1 MNLDSYRVVHD
12 WGAIL
17 PEIILG
23 VGALV
28 LLVLEVLLPALKRW
42 LPHLAIALQAG
53 LAAWLAWALIAAD
66 TGAETRELF
75 GGMLAQDG
83 RTDLI
88 RIFFLLSGVVVCHLG
103 MTWLRDR
110 PYAKVEFFHLV
121 LVINAAFLLL
131 VQSAHFAMLFVA
143 LETVTIG
150 FYILVAYAR
159 SSSLSLEAGLKYLI
173 TGSLSSGI
181 MLFGIV
187 LLFGAASNPLFE
199 SATTTPL
206 QFGAFADFV
215 TGYYRETGGQLP
227 LYALVGAGLVLA
239 GVAFKIGLVP
249 FQIWIPDVY
258 QGAPV
263 PVTAFL
269 AVASKAAGVFVLLN
283 LLQGPF
289 AGLEAV
295 TIPLLT
301 VFTGLTLLFG
311 NLAALPQRNVK
322 RLMGL
327 SGVAHAGILIL
338 GVLAA
343 REQAWLVPVVFFYL
357 TVYALAS
364 FGVFEVMAHVGPR
377 EDAEQEFEDYSEL
390 LQQQPV
396 LGGALVL
403 GLGSLAGIP
412 PLAGFIAKVLIF
424 YGALQ
429 AGLYVLLGLAIFG
442 VVCSIYYYFGWLR
455 ASVTKSLFPDE
466 ERGTPRS
473 PLAGARLILYTVSA
487 LTLLFGL
494 YQGVF
499 QLGY

>member
-1 MNLDSYRVVHD
+1 MNLADFKIVHE

-28 LLVLEVLLPALKRW
+28 LLVLEVLVPALKRW
-42 LPHLAIALQAG
+42 LPHLAITLQGG
-53 LAAWLAWALIAAD
+53 LVAWLAFA
-66 TGAETRELF
+66 TTSGSGGRVELF
-75 GGMLAQDG
+75 GGMLQQDAHTG
-83 RTDLI
+83 FI
-88 RIFFLLSGVVVCHLG
+88 RIFFLLSGIVVCHLG
-103 MTWLRDR
+103 MTWLRNR
-110 PYAKVEFFHLV
+110 PLARVEFYHIVLV
-121 LVINAAFLLL
+121 LVACFMLL

-143 LETVTIG
+143 LETMTIG

-159 SSSLSLEAGLKYLI
+159 NSTPSLEAGLKYLI
-173 TGSLSSGI
+173 MGALSSGI

-187 LLFGAASNPLFE
+187 LLFGAASNPAMGIG
-199 SATTTPL
+199 SDDPL
-206 QFGAFADFV
+206 QFAKFADYLN
-215 TGYYRETGGQLP
+215 GYSRGTGGEIP
-227 LYALVGAGLVLA
+227 VYAMVGAGLVLA

-258 QGAPV
+258 QGAPT

-289 AGLEAV
+289 ARLDVV
-295 TIPLLT
+295 TVPLLT
-301 VFTGLTLLFG
+301 AFTALTLVFG

-327 SGVAHAGILIL
+327 SGVSHAGILIL

-343 REQAWLVPVVFFYL
+343 REEAWLVPVIFFYL

-364 FGVFEVMAHVGPR
+364 YGVFEVMAHVGPT
-377 EDAEQEFEDYSEL
+377 DDSDQEFEDYSEL
-390 LQQQPV
+390 MKQQPV
-396 LGGALVL
+396 LGGALAI

-424 YGALQ
+424 YGALK
-429 AGLYVLLGLAIFG
+429 AELYVLLALAIFG

-466 ERGTPRS
+466 SRGLPRA
-473 PLAGARLILYTVSA
+473 PLTGARIILYAVSA
-487 LTLLFGL
+487 LTLILGL
-494 YQGVF
+494 YQGF
-499 QLGY
+499 FGLSY